1 MAHLRVTHY
10 FDYKSPY
17 AYLAQEETFALAE
30 QYAIELDVVPY
41 TLDIPAYLGKAEV
54 DDRGNVVSEERN
66 AHQWRRVKYG
76 YMDCRREAQRRGLTI
91 RGPRK
96 LMDSSIAH
104 IGFLYAKAQGN
115 LRPYHDAVWERFWK
129 RELDIE
135 DAAAIAALLDES
147 GLNGADFAAY
157 LAGPGRDELR
167 RLQLEAEAQ
176 GVFGVPSYLVD
187 GELYWGAERLERVR
201 ERIQAA

>member
-17 AYLAQEETFALAE
+17 AYLAQAETFALAE
-30 QYAIELDVVPY
+30 QHAIELDVVPY

-54 DDRGNVVSEERN
+54 DDQGNVVSEERN

-76 YMDCRREAQRRGLTI
+76 YMDCRREAEQRGLTI

-104 IGFLYAKAQGN
+104 IGFLYAKAQGR

-135 DAAAIAALLDES
+135 AASAIAALLEEV
-147 GLNGADFAAY
+147 GIGAGDFPAY
-157 LAGPGRDELR
+157 LAGPGRAA
-167 RLQLEAEAQ
+167 LQGLQRDAEEQ

-201 ERIQAA
+201 ERIAAA